1 MSYKNRKEFQNKLRN
16 NADVTGERIQ
26 ELVEERRLKEIL
38 DGKLNKLEQ
47 SMYLNMKEE
56 EKQVE
61 EVIKLYEQLIREGI
75 EYDEED
81 YQTQLHRLSRL
92 REKQSEIER
101 KNMEDPSWREFME
114 EELEEDEEEELE

>member
-114 EELEEDEEEELE
+114 EELEDDEEEELE